1 MGNILNKSKMKFIAV
16 LALLGSASTYR
27 LVKYDNTIQNPANS
41 FGDSRVAGQQV
52 DTHQELTYRKVADLV
67 APAVPMKIQRDPAF
81 TFSGPHPN
89 YHSNSS
95 TGNAGQAGEFSNG
108 GTLTRGAIGS

>member
-1 MGNILNKSKMKFIAV
+1 MKFFALIA
-16 LALLGSASTYR
+16 SAAAVK

-41 FGDSRVAGQQV
+41 FGDSRVAGHQV
-52 DTHQELTYRKVADLV
+52 DSHQELTYRKVADLA

-81 TFSGPHPN
+81 QFSGPHPN

-95 TGNAGQAGEFSNG
+95 TGNGGQAGEFSNG
-108 GTLTRGAIGS
+108 GTATRGAIGS

>member
-1 MGNILNKSKMKFIAV
+1 MKVFAVIALIGLASAHKLNRRDV
-16 LALLGSASTYR
+16 E
-27 LVKYDNTIQNPANS
+27 IQDAANS
-41 FGDSRVAGQQV
+41 FGDTRTAGKQIDSR
-52 DTHQELTYRKVADLV
+52 QELTYRKVADLV

-81 TFSGPHPN
+81 TFSGPHSH

-108 GTLTRGAIGS
+108 GTATRGAIGS

>member
-1 MGNILNKSKMKFIAV
+1 MKFFALIASAAAIK
-16 LALLGSASTYR
+16 LAR
-27 LVKYDNTIQNPANS
+27 YDGTIENAANS
-41 FGDSRVAGQQV
+41 FGDTRTAGKQV
-52 DTHQELTYRKVADLV
+52 EHHQELTYRKVADLV

-81 TFSGPHPN
+81 AFVGPHPN

-108 GTLTRGAIGS
+108 GTLTRANIGS